1 MDDAR
6 GKAAV
11 QRVAADAG
19 PAIGS
24 VAVREIRLT
33 ESTLTDAGPDYET
46 IDRYPL

>member
-19 PAIGS
+19 P
-24 VAVREIRLT
+24 
-33 ESTLTDAGPDYET
+33 DYET